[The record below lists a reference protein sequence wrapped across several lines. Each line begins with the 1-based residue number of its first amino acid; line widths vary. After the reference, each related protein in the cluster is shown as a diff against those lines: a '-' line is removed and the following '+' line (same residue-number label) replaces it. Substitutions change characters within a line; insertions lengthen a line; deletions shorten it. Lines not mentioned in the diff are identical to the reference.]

1 MKKNYLK
8 PETDSVELESECLLD
23 GSNYLPNGE
32 DEDAGA
38 KKRIIEFE
46 DEFGWEDVG
55 MIR

>member
-1 MKKNYLK
+1 MKKNYVK

-46 DEFGWEDVG
+46 EEFGWEDVG
-55 MIR
+55 VTR